1 MRRSKWSSFGG
12 RGGPVWFGFL
22 NSMLPADFYL
32 IRVEHVTKHPAARK
46 WMVEMQPV
54 DQRHHRKINRRYRL
68 GMVIKA
74 APAELQKLDLPGQRK
89 LVLAVDH
96 RLALSMPA
104 LLSALA
110 KKSFSSASSPIFA
123 CKTFTSTN
131 GGASAVVLPKIS
143 AAPATS

>member
-46 WMVEMQPV
+46 WMVEMQP
-54 DQRHHRKINRRYRL
+54 
-68 GMVIKA
+68 
-74 APAELQKLDLPGQRK
+74 
-89 LVLAVDH
+89 VDH